1 MAAFGNELLPIR
13 NNELP
18 HYKVIVFKVK
28 IQSIINESLKNS
40 RKTVA

>member
-1 MAAFGNELLPIR
+1 MAAFGNELLPMR

-18 HYKVIVFKVK
+18 HYEVIVFKVK
-28 IQSIINESLKNS
+28 LQSIINEPSQDA